1 MNRAQRFFSGFL
13 VLAAILVGAASHS
26 VSAGEDWQPINPA
39 DLALKD
45 NPASPGANAMILYR
59 ESIVDEKHASTDGV
73 SVIEYYR
80 IKIFTKEGVSQGDVE
95 IPFFKESSDI
105 KDVRARTIQP
115 DGTIANFQGNPFE
128 KTLVKATGV
137 KYLAKTFTLPDVQ
150 PGSIIEYR
158 YRNQFKP
165 GFLHDKEWILTSDL
179 YTREGHFTFQPF
191 NANWDNHPLFFRQY
205 GVTTPIKP
213 EKENGG
219 YKLVLHDIPGIP
231 EESYMPP
238 TRTLQQRLEFYY
250 RSEDD
255 PGNETTDHYWARMNQ
270 KLNGEFDHFID
281 KKSALEKEL
290 AKTVDPKDAP
300 EVKVR
305 KIYARVQ
312 QIRNLSM
319 EQERSEKEQKKENIK
334 KTSSVEDVLNHG
346 YGYGSDINALFVG
359 LCRTA
364 GFSSNVVMIAPRDTT
379 IFLPNL
385 QDMGQLSDDIV
396 WVKAGDKEYYLDP
409 ALPSYPFGILPWF
422 ETDTRGLR
430 VGGKTADIVAV
441 PASLPSDS
449 ALARHVELALDEEG
463 SATGTVSVDFKGME
477 AAATRERF
485 RKSDENGRKKELEDK
500 IHSWLPNG
508 ASFDLTKID
517 NWDKNTEP
525 LHVEGT
531 LKMADL
537 ASAVGHRMIVPATI
551 FQSEVPRAFDSA
563 TRKNAIYFRC
573 PFIETDS
580 IHYTAPAGFK
590 IGTLPPAKEIK
601 TSPVVGYS
609 IAVAQQGEAL
619 EVKREFMVNGIIF
632 DVKYYGALRAFF
644 NTVKSDDQAQIV
656 LQRAESAKNN

>member
-1 MNRAQRFFSGFL
+1 MNRTQRFVCSL
-13 VLAAILVGAASHS
+13 IVLAAFFGALLSRPA
-26 VSAGEDWQPINPA
+26 SAGDDWQPINPA

-59 ESIVDEKHASTDGV
+59 ESIVDERQASKDGV

-80 IKIFTKEGVSQGDVE
+80 IKIFTKEGASQGDVE
-95 IPFFKESSDI
+95 IPFFKELSDVR
-105 KDVRARTIQP
+105 DVRARTIKP
-115 DGTIANFQGNPFE
+115 DGSIANFQGNPFE

-137 KYLAKTFTLPDVQ
+137 RYLAKTFTLPDVE
-150 PGSIIEYR
+150 PGCIIEYR
-158 YRNQFKP
+158 YRTQFKP

-191 NANWDNHPLFFRQY
+191 NADWDNHPLFFRQY
-205 GVTTPIKP
+205 GGATEIKP
-213 EKENGG
+213 EKEHGA

-238 TRTLQQRLEFYY
+238 KRTLQQRLEFYY

-255 PGNETTDHYWARMNQ
+255 PGNETTEHYWARMNG
-270 KLNGEFDHFID
+270 KLSGEFDHFID
-281 KKSALEKEL
+281 KKGALQKDL
-290 AKTVDPKDAP
+290 AKTVDPNDPP

-319 EQERSEKEQKKENIK
+319 EDERSEKEDKKENIK

-364 GFSSNVVMIAPRDTT
+364 GFSSNVLMVAPRETS

-385 QDMGQLSDDIV
+385 QDMGQLGANIV
-396 WVKAGDKEYYLDP
+396 WVKAGDKEYFLDP
-409 ALPSYPFGILPWF
+409 ASAAYPFGVLPWY

-430 VGGKTADIVAV
+430 VSGKTADIVTV
-441 PASLPSDS
+441 PASAPSDS
-449 ALARHVELALDEEG
+449 ALVRHVEVTLDEEG
-463 SATGTVSVDFKGME
+463 SAAGTVAVDFKGME
-477 AAATRERF
+477 GAATREQF

-500 IHSWLPNG
+500 IHGWLPNG
-508 ASFDLTKID
+508 ASFEITKID
-517 NWDKNTEP
+517 NWDKNSEP
-525 LHVEGT
+525 LHIEGT

-537 ASAVGHRMIVPATI
+537 GSAVGHRMIVPATI
-551 FQSEVPRAFDSA
+551 FQSDVPRAFDSA

-601 TSPVVGYS
+601 SSPVVGYS
-609 IAVAQQGEAL
+609 IAVAQQGDAL

-644 NTVKSDDQAQIV
+644 NTVKSDDQTQLV